1 MPTSKPPRKRYR
13 PRAVFAG
20 SRRPSIDE
28 AWVVFEPLFRLFD
41 QLRTGYV
48 DDAAGR
54 PIMKEWDG
62 EWCEIAPALLGW
74 ADCWSRIAEAERLV
88 LDTEPLR
95 RIARKLAAVCP
106 LTEAEVEA
114 GRASMMLTHAAF
126 LRLPVGTIKR
136 HANAEEI
143 SIALEN
149 LAHHESAAAASA
161 CH

>member
-1 MPTSKPPRKRYR
+1 MPKSSAPRKRYR

-41 QLRTGYV
+41 QLRTGYLDV
-48 DDAAGR
+48 AAGR
-54 PIMKEWDG
+54 PIMREWNG
-62 EWCEIAPALLGW
+62 SYCEIAPALLGW
-74 ADCWSRIAEAERLV
+74 ADCWSRIAEAEGLV

-95 RIARKLAAVCP
+95 RISRKLAAVCP

-114 GRASMMLTHAAF
+114 GRASLMLTHAAF

-136 HANAEEI
+136 HANNEEI
-143 SIALEN
+143 AIAIEN
-149 LAHHESAAAASA
+149 AARHESPASA
-161 CH
+161 CC